1 MTIHERLI
9 DAADNMGRNASYI
22 AGYIAAL
29 ETRITKLEEL
39 FSIIGVETT
48 FMERFLELEQRID
61 TLDSEVNDKVD
72 EETLDRAIEN
82 KIDASDCESLIE
94 ERVSSLLK
102 YATIS
107 IEV

>member
-1 MTIHERLI
+1 MFQLNLQ
-9 DAADNMGRNASYI
+9 DAAERVASGTNYV

-29 ETRITKLEEL
+29 ETRIAKLEEL

-48 FMERFLELEQRID
+48 FMERFLELEQRVD
-61 TLDSEVNDKVD
+61 TLDSEVKDKVD

-82 KIDASDCESLIE
+82 KIDTSDCESLIE

-102 YATIS
+102 CATIS